1 MNTRRSFTR
10 MPRTRWASLALALA
24 LLQACE
30 RSNDDRRLASDSLS
44 SVKQRVPAAPDP
56 APDTL
61 RALARTER
69 RQVAAHAI
77 NWDAR
82 RRCAPISGEAPRRN
96 STAFHRGNAGES
108 LVESSRFLSERGGSH
123 GAGQGS
129 RMRHD
134 DRPEYCCRS
143 VSPSRHDLLLLQSIL
158 QGQIRQAAWRVR
170 YEVLSC
176 SPDGCPARPCARG

>member
-77 NWDAR
+77 NWDAPKALR
-82 RRCAPISGEAPRRN
+82 SDLRG
-96 STAFHRGNAGES
+96 STKEK
-108 LVESSRFLSERGGSH
+108 
-123 GAGQGS
+123 
-129 RMRHD
+129 
-134 DRPEYCCRS
+134 
-143 VSPSRHDLLLLQSIL
+143 
-158 QGQIRQAAWRVR
+158 
-170 YEVLSC
+170 
-176 SPDGCPARPCARG
+176 